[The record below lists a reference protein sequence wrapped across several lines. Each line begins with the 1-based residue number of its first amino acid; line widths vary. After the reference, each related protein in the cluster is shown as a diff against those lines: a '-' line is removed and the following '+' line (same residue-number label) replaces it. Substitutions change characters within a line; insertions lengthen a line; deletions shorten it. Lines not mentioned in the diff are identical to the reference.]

1 MSVQPRMILLGPPGS
16 GKGTQAELL
25 IAKYGIP
32 QISTGD
38 MLRAAVQAGG
48 ALGRDVEGMM
58 RAGELVPDALILRLI
73 RERLGAEDCA
83 AGYLFDGFPRTIA
96 QADGLREAGIG
107 IAQVLLIRV
116 DDEEIVRR
124 LAGRRIHPASGRVYH
139 LRNHPPRRTGLDD
152 ITSEPLVQRPDD
164 REETVR
170 RRLQV
175 YHEWT
180 EPLFDYYRTW
190 SASAGEDG
198 PRCLEMDGMRS
209 IACVGA
215 EIDRWLQQGRG
226 PAPAGPA
233 PTP

>member
-1 MSVQPRMILLGPPGS
+1 MILLGPPGS

-107 IAQVLLIRV
+107 IAQVRAVGVGIHEHRGAAQAHVARAAQDAPRNLSPVRHQQRV
-116 DDEEIVRR
+116 K
-124 LAGRRIHPASGRVYH
+124 AHS
-139 LRNHPPRRTGLDD
+139 RN
-152 ITSEPLVQRPDD
+152 
-164 REETVR
+164 
-170 RRLQV
+170 
-175 YHEWT
+175 
-180 EPLFDYYRTW
+180 
-190 SASAGEDG
+190 
-198 PRCLEMDGMRS
+198 
-209 IACVGA
+209 
-215 EIDRWLQQGRG
+215 
-226 PAPAGPA
+226 
-233 PTP
+233 TP